1 VVAEASYS
9 TLRGFKMQEN
19 WQLSL
24 KNYLIDQY
32 VQKSEEWVDLNIST
46 SGLLNMTIVSNRF
59 VGLSMPQR
67 KAQMSELLQSRLP
80 HLSPGFLSLYT
91 LSEAESLDLSPPQV
105 GNAASVN
112 TWQDL
117 AIQAANPQN
126 ETQVRQR
133 EPSLPRTVT
142 FYSFKG
148 GVGRTTALTHVAS
161 ILAMRGLKIVAV
173 DLDLEAPGLSTAF
186 NLKPQPKYGIVDYFY
201 ERSYLPEGVEPS
213 ISIAEIFGEVRI
225 PNATGRLFVV
235 PAGSLNLDYISK
247 VDDLHATTVIDGNN
261 SLWSIFKREIQ
272 EQLKPDIILVDSRTG
287 INQWGALS
295 LIQAADEA
303 IIFMFPNE
311 QNRQGI
317 EVLLRSLQSLKDL
330 SINFVFSPVPDITQV
345 GLAKVQPIW
354 ESLMQTLKT
363 ATNENYETDEDESE
377 LDNYRTPIEEL
388 LVIPYIV
395 PIALADSYPVPGTQD
410 YYTKIANSIDE
421 KTDELKRSTV
431 LNTIEQ
437 RWRII
442 ESLHFP
448 EVNAADPRQDLSLL
462 FQRTTDFERF
472 LDETNCLI
480 RGRKGTGKTALYWL
494 FLKHENVAKKLGRGR
509 LDNTVFLSA
518 HGRFQESR
526 PSRDE
531 FQSIHQ
537 ALQQNSG
544 SWEAFW
550 RAYLLLRYH
559 QERSLNFPRGKK
571 GEKFNDLKKNI
582 NDLSQEKWQSEHT
595 EALVQLSTNYKLR
608 LTIKDAIG
616 IINEEARNN
625 SQKLWFLYD
634 DLDEDFPAG
643 EVRQQAIAGLFQLV
657 QSCDASRLA
666 EIRFKIFLREDI
678 WNRLTFDNKSHF
690 TGRDIILQ
698 WTKIDFLRLALRQA
712 IQSEN
717 FKNFVDRVSPVA
729 VESIDRASE
738 DEIDKALEIL
748 WGSRRRG
755 GNRAK
760 KVSQWVYERLTDSS
774 GTTFPRSLSILLK
787 EAKEQELTYK
797 GQSSS
802 KFRADRL
809 LQGKSLE
816 FGLKKAS
823 EKRCEEIKEE
833 YPNLINFFEL
843 LNGKSALLEKE
854 QLQAI
859 WQNSAVSIIENFEE
873 FASFLGEIGIIEW
886 REKDKRYKFA
896 DIYVYGFK
904 MDRRGTV

>member
-1 VVAEASYS
+1 
-9 TLRGFKMQEN
+9 MQEN

-24 KNYLIDQY
+24 KQHITDQY
-32 VQKSEEWVDLNIST
+32 VRNSPEWVDLNIST
-46 SGLLNMTIVSNRF
+46 SGLLNLTIVSDGF
-59 VGLSMPQR
+59 VGLSRPER
-67 KAQMSELLQSRLP
+67 KKQISELLQSRLP

-91 LSEAESLDLSPPQV
+91 LSEAELLNLSPPQV
-105 GNAASVN
+105 ANAASLN

-126 ETQVRQR
+126 QTQVRQR
-133 EPSLPRTVT
+133 ELRLPRTVT

-161 ILAMRGLKIVAV
+161 ILAMRGLKVVAV

-186 NLKPQPKYGIVDYFY
+186 DLKPQPKYGIVDYFY
-201 ERSYLPEGVEPS
+201 ERSYLPEGVERS

-235 PAGSLNLDYISK
+235 PAGSLNIDYISK
-247 VDDLHATTVIDGNN
+247 VDDLHATTVIEGNN

-311 QNRQGI
+311 QNKQGI
-317 EVLLRSLQSLKDL
+317 EVLLRSLQTLQSLKNL
-330 SINFVFSPVPDITQV
+330 SINFVFSPVPDITPV
-345 GLAKVQPIW
+345 GLSKVQSIW
-354 ESLMQTLKT
+354 ESLMKTIKT
-363 ATNENYETDEDESE
+363 ATNENYEADEDESE
-377 LDNYRTPIEEL
+377 VDNHQTPREEL
-388 LVIPYIV
+388 LVIPYLL
-395 PIALADSYPVPGTQD
+395 PIALADSYPVPVTQD

-421 KTDELKRSTV
+421 KTDELKRSIV
-431 LNTIEQ
+431 LNTTEQ
-437 RWRII
+437 RWKII
-442 ESLHFP
+442 ASLHFP
-448 EVNAADPRQDLSLL
+448 EVNAADPKQDLSLL
-462 FQRTTDFERF
+462 FQRTTDFENF
-472 LDETNCLI
+472 LDETTCLI
-480 RGRKGTGKTALYWL
+480 RGRKGTGKTAMYWL
-494 FLKHENVAKKLGRGR
+494 FLKHENVAKKLGHGR
-509 LDNTVFLSA
+509 LNNTVSLSA

-531 FQSIHQ
+531 FQSVHQ

-559 QERSLNFPRGKK
+559 QEKSFNFPRGKK
-571 GEKFNDLKKNI
+571 GEKFNDLKKI
-582 NDLSQEKWQSEHT
+582 LNDLSQEKWESEHT

-608 LTIKDAIG
+608 LTIKDTIG

-625 SQKLWFLYD
+625 YQKLWFLYD

-643 EVRQQAIAGLFQLV
+643 EVRQQALAGLFQLV
-657 QSCDASRLA
+657 QSCDASRLT

-678 WNRLTFDNKSHF
+678 WNRLSFDNKSHF

-717 FKNFVDRVSPVA
+717 FKDLVDRVSPVA

-738 DEIDKALEIL
+738 DEIEKALEIL

-760 KVSQWVYERLTDSS
+760 NVSRWVYERLTDSS

-787 EAKEQELTYK
+787 EAKEHELTYK

-802 KFRADRL
+802 KFRTDRL
-809 LQGKSLE
+809 LQGRSLE
-816 FGLKKAS
+816 VGLKKAS

-833 YPNLINFFEL
+833 YPNLISFFDY
-843 LNGKSALLEKE
+843 LNGKSALLEKG

-859 WQNSAVSIIENFEE
+859 WQNSAYNIIENFEE
-873 FASFLGEIGIIEW
+873 FASFLGEIGILEW